1 MLDEDGSNRALRFA
15 LTSVHGRLRHGR
27 FDPQLA
33 PAQQR
38 EREQRLTAAPPVAG
52 GPAAIPVE
60 NALGSLKALTGSAGA
75 PAQGDAIVAAESSAS
90 ESGLTPSAPAT
101 GARTLQVQRRSL
113 EAR

>member
-38 EREQRLTAAPPVAG
+38 EREQRLTAAPLALLVALLRWPWRPKKCCLLQVVAG
-52 GPAAIPVE
+52 CSRAELSARVVRIWRRRLE
-60 NALGSLKALTGSAGA
+60 MYWNARKR
-75 PAQGDAIVAAESSAS
+75 S
-90 ESGLTPSAPAT
+90 EM
-101 GARTLQVQRRSL
+101 V
-113 EAR
+113 